1 MCTLNTLILCAF
13 ERSSL
18 QIRNE
23 LRLFSFQAVSKSCSC
38 VGFVK
43 KNPLHFSPMIFI
55 SPPFRRSNWK
65 WRRAEEVE
73 AAVGWLKMRCF
84 LRLQVFS
91 KDRKTCWLSL
101 GSSYLMPRDH
111 WSVKI
116 PNMAIENKKK
126 KFLPNYLHTESV
138 TFCFL
143 SGLISSHQNSVCN

>member
-1 MCTLNTLILCAF
+1 MWVFCFLSGMCTLNTLKLCAF
-13 ERSSL
+13 KRPSL

-23 LRLFSFQAVSKSCSC
+23 LRLFSFQAVSKSCSGL
-38 VGFVK
+38 GFVK
-43 KNPLHFSPMIFI
+43 KNPLHSSPMTFI
-55 SPPFRRSNWK
+55 SAPFRRSNWK

-84 LRLQVFS
+84 LKLQVFL

-116 PNMAIENKKK
+116 PNLAMENKNKC
-126 KFLPNYLHTESV
+126 FYLNI
-138 TFCFL
+138 CIQIL
-143 SGLISSHQNSVCN
+143 